1 MDYSLPGSSIH
12 GILQVR
18 ILEWVA
24 ISFSRASS
32 QPRDR
37 TQVSHIAG
45 RRFYHL
51 SHQESPIYHYTCLK
65 QITGNLT
72 TESHTWFFVFFFSFD
87 TFHPILHSLQ
97 EQKMEFLERTRA
109 EGELKFKWNRV
120 WWQRKHRHAYLQC
133 PREEGKEK
141 THLLQS
147 FGIKH
152 ITCGIWCDLQ
162 VGGVRSELNGRTP
175 GQCSWRNELIANWC
189 CANKIH
195 NRVREQS
202 TNHRHFWHQLQAQ
215 EVPQTPW
222 DLITEGCYT
231 HNLEL
236 PRWP

>member
-1 MDYSLPGSSIH
+1 MDCSLPGSSIH
-12 GILQVR
+12 GILQAR

-65 QITGNLT
+65 QIPGNLT
-72 TESHTWFFVFFFSFD
+72 IESHTCFLFFFLTLS
-87 TFHPILHSLQ
+87 TPSCVAYKNRRWSSLR
-97 EQKMEFLERTRA
+97 EPGQKEN
-109 EGELKFKWNRV
+109 WNLSETG

-133 PREEGKEK
+133 PSEEGKEK

-147 FGIKH
+147 FGTKH
-152 ITCGIWCDLQ
+152 LTCGIWCDLR
-162 VGGVRSELNGRTP
+162 VGGVRSELNGKTP
-175 GQCSWRNELIANWC
+175 GQCSWRTELIANWC
-189 CANKIH
+189 CENKIH
-195 NRVREQS
+195 NRVRERS
-202 TNHRHFWHQLQAQ
+202 TNHCHFWHQLQAQ

-231 HNLEL
+231 HNWEL

>member
-65 QITGNLT
+65 QIPGNLT

-109 EGELKFKWNRV
+109 EGELKFK
-120 WWQRKHRHAYLQC
+120 
-133 PREEGKEK
+133 
-141 THLLQS
+141 
-147 FGIKH
+147 
-152 ITCGIWCDLQ
+152 
-162 VGGVRSELNGRTP
+162 
-175 GQCSWRNELIANWC
+175 
-189 CANKIH
+189 
-195 NRVREQS
+195 
-202 TNHRHFWHQLQAQ
+202 
-215 EVPQTPW
+215 
-222 DLITEGCYT
+222 
-231 HNLEL
+231 
-236 PRWP
+236 